1 MDSQLSHSSALTIGY
16 TLILSLNRMPGVI
29 VNKFRFLVELLHY
42 VPKGDVAYTLTTWE
56 RVMGT
61 VCRIGLDI
69 AKEYFQVHGVD
80 KNGKDVFN
88 KKLKR
93 KNVLAFFANLP
104 PCLVGLEACGG
115 AHYWA
120 REIAKLDTGHTVRLI
135 SPRHVK
141 PFVLN
146 NKTDA
151 ADARAICEVVGRP
164 ATRFVTI
171 KTVEQ
176 QDLAAWHRIRERK
189 VKERTALANQ
199 SRALLMEQGIVVA
212 RGIKHIRKFLPL
224 AIEDLG
230 NGLSMSARD
239 YLSELYSEFA
249 HCDELIKKY
258 ENRII
263 AFAKT
268 NDACKRI
275 QKIPGVGPLTAT
287 AIVAHVG
294 NATEY
299 KNGRAFAASLGLT
312 PREHSSGGKQKLL
325 GLTKRGNNTIRKLL
339 IQGARIITRYALS
352 KEESKYAAQKW
363 ILGVTTRRGKQIAA
377 VALANKTA
385 RIIWNILAKKENY
398 KPAAA

>member
-1 MDSQLSHSSALTIGY
+1 
-16 TLILSLNRMPGVI
+16 
-29 VNKFRFLVELLHY
+29 
-42 VPKGDVAYTLTTWE
+42 
-56 RVMGT
+56 MGK

-80 KNGKDVFN
+80 KNGKDMFN
-88 KKLKR
+88 RKLKR

-120 REIAKLDTGHTVRLI
+120 REISKLDVGHTVKLV

-164 ATRFVTI
+164 STRFVTV

-189 VKERTALANQ
+189 VKERTSLANQ
-199 SRALLMEQGIVVA
+199 ARSLLLEQGIIVPK
-212 RGIKHIRKFLPL
+212 GIACIHKFLPSV
-224 AIEDLG
+224 IEDIE
-230 NGLSMSARD
+230 NRLSMTARD
-239 YLSELYSEFA
+239 YLSELYAEFVN
-249 HCDELIKKY
+249 CDELVAKY
-258 ENRII
+258 ESRII
-263 AFAKT
+263 AFAK
-268 NDACKRI
+268 NDEACKRL

-287 AIVAHVG
+287 AIVAHAG
-294 NATEY
+294 DATEY

-312 PREHSSGGKQKLL
+312 PKEHSSGGKQKLL
-325 GLTKRGNNTIRKLL
+325 GVSKRGNSTIRKLL
-339 IQGARIITRYALS
+339 IQGARIITRYALARQDGS
-352 KEESKYAAQKW
+352 YPVQKW
-363 ILGVTTRRGKQIAA
+363 IQGVATRRGRQIAA

-385 RIIWNILAKKENY
+385 RIIWNLLAKKEEY
-398 KPAAA
+398 RPAMA

>member
-1 MDSQLSHSSALTIGY
+1 
-16 TLILSLNRMPGVI
+16 
-29 VNKFRFLVELLHY
+29 
-42 VPKGDVAYTLTTWE
+42 
-56 RVMGT
+56 MGQ

-69 AKEYFQVHGVD
+69 AKEFFQAHGVD

-93 KNVLAFFANLP
+93 KNVLDFFARLP

-120 REIAKLDTGHTVRLI
+120 REIAKLDTGHTVRLV

-164 ATRFVTI
+164 STRFVTV

-199 SRALLMEQGIVVA
+199 ARSLLMEQGLIVA
-212 RGIKHIRKFLPL
+212 KGIRNIRKFLPL
-224 AIEDLG
+224 AIENLE
-230 NGLSMSARD
+230 NGLSMTARD
-239 YLSELYSEFA
+239 YLSELYAELVT
-249 HCDELIKKY
+249 CNELIEKY
-258 ENRII
+258 ESRII
-263 AFAKT
+263 AFAK
-268 NDACKRI
+268 NDEACKRL
-275 QKIPGVGPLTAT
+275 QKIPGVGPITAT
-287 AIVAHVG
+287 AIVAHAG
-294 NATEY
+294 DATEY
-299 KNGRAFAASLGLT
+299 KNGRAFASSLGLT
-312 PREHSSGGKQKLL
+312 PKEHSSGGKQKLL
-325 GLTKRGNNTIRKLL
+325 GVSKRGNSTIRKLL
-339 IQGARIITRYALS
+339 IQGARIITRYTLARDEGS
-352 KEESKYAAQKW
+352 YSAQKW
-363 ILGVTTRRGKQIAA
+363 IQGVATRRGRQIAA

-385 RIIWNILAKKENY
+385 RIIWNLLVKKEEY
-398 KPAAA
+398 RPVMA

>member
-1 MDSQLSHSSALTIGY
+1 
-16 TLILSLNRMPGVI
+16 
-29 VNKFRFLVELLHY
+29 
-42 VPKGDVAYTLTTWE
+42 
-56 RVMGT
+56 MGQ

-69 AKEYFQVHGVD
+69 AKEFFQAHGVD

-93 KNVLAFFANLP
+93 KNVLDFFSRLP
-104 PCLVGLEACGG
+104 PCVVGLEACGG

-120 REIAKLDTGHTVRLI
+120 REIAKLDNGHTVRLV

-164 ATRFVTI
+164 STRFVTV

-199 SRALLMEQGIVVA
+199 ARALLMEQGLIVTK
-212 RGIKHIRKFLPL
+212 GIRNVRKFLPL
-224 AIEDLG
+224 AIENLE
-230 NGLSMSARD
+230 NGLSMTARD
-239 YLSELYSEFA
+239 YLSELYAELVS
-249 HCDELIKKY
+249 CDKLIEKY
-258 ENRII
+258 ESRII
-263 AFAKT
+263 AFGK
-268 NDACKRI
+268 NDESCKRL
-275 QKIPGVGPLTAT
+275 QKIPGVGPITAT
-287 AIVAHVG
+287 AIVAHAGV
-294 NATEY
+294 ATEY

-312 PREHSSGGKQKLL
+312 PKEHSSGGKQKLL
-325 GLTKRGNNTIRKLL
+325 GVSKRGNCVIRKLL
-339 IQGARIITRYALS
+339 IQGARIITRYALTRDEGS
-352 KEESKYAAQKW
+352 YPAQKW
-363 ILGVTTRRGKQIAA
+363 LQGVATRRGRQIAA

-385 RIIWNILAKKENY
+385 RIIWNLLAKKEEY
-398 KPAAA
+398 RPVMA